1 MHQLNYLFLAILCV
15 ECLHAFQ
22 KTNHDLP
29 DRIIM
34 YRDGVGDG
42 QLKYV
47 YETELMKIQVAPV
60 STHSKIS
67 ELYM

>member
-1 MHQLNYLFLAILCV
+1 M
-15 ECLHAFQ
+15 
-22 KTNHDLP
+22 NHELP

-47 YETELMKIQVAPV
+47 YETELKKIQVFV
-60 STHSKIS
+60 HRINKIS
-67 ELYM
+67 ESKWLFVLQYVLIFY